1 MKVWVPKLLPIAALG
16 SGLLVLVIGLWAT
29 GYDPGLALSA
39 LWRGAFGSTDAV
51 ISSTLPRSIPLIITG
66 LAVGFAFRAGALN
79 IGVEGQFYA
88 GAIVATWVATQLL
101 SADVASAYR
110 VIAIASVLAAG
121 MLAGLLWIAVPII
134 LRVRFGVM
142 EVISTLLLNFVAE
155 ALVSWMVTGP
165 LQEAK
170 GIYPQ
175 SDPLPLAARL
185 PMLAGTRLHLGLL
198 LGILLAVGGW
208 LLAKKTLFGFQ
219 LRAMGA
225 NPLAAATVGRVRTG
239 RMIAISLGVSG
250 MIAGLAGGVE
260 ISGSSYALFQNL
272 SPGYGFTAIA
282 VALLARLN
290 PLATIGTGMLF
301 GALSA
306 GSAAMQREA
315 GVPAVV
321 GSVVEAVVILV
332 LLVAQVMVKRE
343 ARNGKRETG
352 GAENADRDPSSA
364 SPSAARGTGSAG
376 EEQRGD
382 APTRR

>member
-1 MKVWVPKLLPIAALG
+1 MRMKLWVTRLLPAIALIM
-16 SGLLVLVIGLWAT
+16 GLLVLVIGLWAT
-29 GYDPGLALSA
+29 GHDPALALGA
-39 LWRGAFGSTDAV
+39 LWRGAFGSADA
-51 ISSTLPRSIPLIITG
+51 ILSATLPRAIPLIIIG

-79 IGVEGQFYA
+79 IGAEGQFYA
-88 GAIVATWVATQLL
+88 GAIAATWLSVSVLGTA
-101 SADVASAYR
+101 SADYADGRRLFGVGL
-110 VIAIASVLAAG
+110 VLVG
-121 MLAGLLWIAVPII
+121 SMVAGLLWVLIPIV

-142 EVISTLLLNFVAE
+142 EVITTLLLNFVAE
-155 ALVSWMVTGP
+155 AMVSWMVTGP

-175 SDPLPLAARL
+175 SDPVPLGLRL
-185 PMLAGTRLHLGLL
+185 PVVPGTRLHLGLL
-198 LGILLAVGGW
+198 LGILLAIGCW

-219 LRAMGA
+219 MRATGA
-225 NPLAAATVGRVRTG
+225 NPLAAATVGRVKTG

-260 ISGSSYALFQNL
+260 LTGSSYALFQNL

-290 PLATIGTGMLF
+290 PLATIGTGVLF

-321 GSVVEAVVILV
+321 GSVVEATVILV
-332 LLVAQVMVKRE
+332 LLVATAKAYRE
-343 ARNGKRETG
+343 DAKG
-352 GAENADRDPSSA
+352 NAKKI
-364 SPSAARGTGSAG
+364 
-376 EEQRGD
+376 
-382 APTRR
+382 